1 MTKAKI
7 RRIIEAAIDAARK
20 QKLPFVEVTEEG
32 TTVRIP
38 LAPDDKPIAQNKPVV
53 L

>member
-1 MTKAKI
+1 MTRAKTK
-7 RRIIEAAIDAARK
+7 RLIEAAIEAARK
-20 QKLPFVEVTEEG
+20 QRLPFVEVTEEG

-38 LAPDDKPIAQNKPVV
+38 LAPDKPVANDNEIV

>member
-7 RRIIEAAIDAARK
+7 RTIEAAIEAARK
-20 QKLPFVEVTEEG
+20 QRLPFVEVTEEG
-32 TTVRIP
+32 ITVRIP
-38 LAPDDKPIAQNKPVV
+38 LVPDNPAANDNRSG